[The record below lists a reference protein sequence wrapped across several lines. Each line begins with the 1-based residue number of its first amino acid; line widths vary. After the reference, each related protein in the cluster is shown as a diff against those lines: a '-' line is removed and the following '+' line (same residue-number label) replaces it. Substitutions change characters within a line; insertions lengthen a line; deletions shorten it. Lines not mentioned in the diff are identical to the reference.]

1 MYALALAV
9 APLALSPVQD
19 DLAAAFELPEGLQV
33 TRWAESP
40 QLYNPTAMDVDARG
54 RVWVTEAV
62 NYRKW
67 GGRNPGLAH
76 PAGDRVVILEDTD
89 GDGVCDSSKVFVQD
103 AELVAPLGIALVGNM
118 VYVSCSPNLFV
129 YIDDDYDDVPDRRK
143 TVLTGFGGFDHDHGL
158 HSVVPHTDGKLY
170 VAIGNAG
177 PHLVTGRDGFELRS
191 GSIYDG
197 GGPATADNKP
207 GLVSTD
213 GKVWTGGLVLR
224 FDHDGSNIEV
234 LAHNFRNPYEVA
246 LDRNGELFTA
256 DNDDDG
262 NQACRTTWVMP
273 GGNYG
278 FFSADGTRTWQGDRR
293 PGQGT
298 QAAHWHQD
306 DPGVA
311 PVGTI
316 NGAGG
321 PTGVA
326 VYEGELLARWIG
338 GRVLNCDAGARVVY
352 AHEPVL
358 RGAGY
363 ELLPGF
369 LIRTRP
375 DARGESGEWF
385 RPSDVCV
392 GPGGDVYVCDWYDPG
407 VGGHAAGDR
416 KAYGRILCIRPA
428 GTPVVRPPAL
438 DLMTPEGLSDARK
451 SPAVAVRWLGV
462 QAVGGFSR
470 ARTGVGYEAPNRRAE
485 AYGLRHAAFESDS
498 QERMLELAAA
508 FDGHDRWMLETLGLM
523 FDGREEEAFAELSA
537 DLADTPLNWDARFEA
552 LAWRLHPVA
561 AVPGF
566 LARAL
571 SPTLTEDQ
579 RRRALDALAFT
590 PVGPTSRAA
599 ADAVVTI
606 ATAGPEDLRGYAMW
620 WLQHRD
626 SNDWR
631 GYGLLSG
638 LTSGDLRAATR
649 VYTSGVLRKGLVE
662 IDVDVTA
669 AEKLWLVAADGGDG
683 NSYDWAAWGAP
694 RFVLADGSEAPL
706 RGGWLSATAE
716 WGSVSVDRDPAG
728 GTLEVGDKQFAQ
740 GIGAHARSEIE
751 FAVPGDAVRF
761 LAEAGPEKG
770 GTDQAGG
777 RGTSLEFQVW
787 LQRAAAP
794 KPLLV
799 WRAAMLDEAASPESR
814 LEAALALA
822 NDPEGALH
830 VIDARAAGRLAEALV
845 APVAAALFK
854 HPDLAVRALASA
866 QFPRPGGG
874 ALPSIAELMALR
886 GDVRRGRELYQGLGE
901 HAGRAQCAT
910 CHAFQLGDTRLGVDL
925 GPELTQIQRK
935 LAPDALFDAILNPS
949 AGIAFGYDTY
959 IVRTTD
965 GLLYSGFLLA
975 DGPTLAL
982 LTTNGERVALAAEEV
997 AEKRKQTTSLMPEG
1011 VALGLSAQDLADLVA
1026 FLSFDTAA
1034 APTSGDEVVLFDGT
1048 DTDAW
1053 TFHLSDPSKRFEDVW
1068 SVRDGVLCC
1077 EGNPAGYVRTR
1088 DEFTNFALSLEWRF
1102 DPARGAGNSGVLL
1115 RRIGEDKVWPR
1126 SIEAQLQSGNAGDF
1140 WNIDEFP
1147 MRAEPRRTNGR
1158 HTQRAA
1164 PSSERPLGEWNRYD
1178 ILVDGPRVELRVNG
1192 VLQNTADWC
1201 AEVGGHICLQSEGA
1215 FIEFRDVRLRPIVR
1229 RGGNGR

>member
-1 MYALALAV
+1 MFTLALAV
-9 APLALSPVQD
+9 APLLLPPLQD
-19 DLAAAFELPEGLQV
+19 DLAAAFELPDGLQV

-40 QLYNPTAMDVDARG
+40 QLFNPTAMDVDARG

-67 GGRNPGLAH
+67 GGRNPGLVH

-103 AELVAPLGIALVGNM
+103 PDLVAPLGIALVGNK
-118 VYVSCSPNLFV
+118 VYVSCSPHLFAYV
-129 YIDDDYDDVPDRRK
+129 DDDGDDVPDRRE

-158 HSVVPHTDGKLY
+158 HSVVPHLDGKLY

-177 PHLVTGRDGFELRS
+177 PHLVTGPDGFELRS

-197 GGPATADNKP
+197 GGPAMADNKP
-207 GLVSTD
+207 GLVSSD
-213 GKVWTGGLVLR
+213 GKAWTGGLILR

-246 LDRNGELFTA
+246 LNSLGDMFTA

-298 QAAHWHQD
+298 QVAHWHQD

-311 PVGTI
+311 PMGTI

-326 VYEGELLARWIG
+326 VYEGALMAKWIG

-352 AHEPVL
+352 AHQPVQ
-358 RGAGY
+358 RGAGF
-363 ELLPGF
+363 ELSPGF
-369 LIRTRP
+369 LIRART
-375 DARGESGEWF
+375 DAQGESGEWF

-392 GPGGDVYVCDWYDPG
+392 GPAGEVYVCDWYDPG

-416 KAYGRILCIRPA
+416 KAYGRILC
-428 GTPVVRPPAL
+428 VRPVDTPIVRPSAL
-438 DLMTPEGLSDARK
+438 DLTTREGQVAAHF
-451 SPAVAVRWLGV
+451 SPAVAVRELGR
-462 QAVGGFSR
+462 QALSFGR
-470 ARTGVGYEAPNRRAE
+470 ARIGPGYEAFDRRVT
-485 AYGLRHAAFESDS
+485 AYGLRHAAFEGEG
-498 QERMLELAAA
+498 QQRMLELAAN
-508 FDGHDRWMLETLGLM
+508 FDGEDRWMLETLGLM
-523 FDGREEEAFAELSA
+523 FEGREEAAFAELAA
-537 DLADTPLNWDARFEA
+537 DLADTPLSWDTRFEA

-561 AVPGF
+561 AVPAF
-566 LARAL
+566 LARAM
-571 SPTLTEDQ
+571 SPTLTVEQ
-579 RRRALDALAFT
+579 RRRAIDALAFT

-599 ADAVVTI
+599 ADAVVTV
-606 ATAGPEDLRGYAMW
+606 ATAGPEDLRGHATW

-631 GYGLLSG
+631 GYGLLAG
-638 LTSGDLRAATR
+638 LTSGDLRDATQ

-662 IDVDVTA
+662 IDVDVTG
-669 AEKLWLVAADGGDG
+669 AEKLWLVVADGGDG

-694 RFVLADGSEAPL
+694 RFVLADGSETPV

-716 WGSVSVDRDPAG
+716 WGSVNLDRDPSG
-728 GTLEVGDKQFAQ
+728 GALEVGDTHFAQ
-740 GIGAHARSEIE
+740 GFGAHARSEIE
-751 FAVPGDAVRF
+751 LPVPGDAVRF
-761 LAEAGPEKG
+761 RAEAGPENG

-777 RGTSLEFQVW
+777 RGTSLELQVW

-794 KPLLV
+794 KPLLT
-799 WRAAMLDEAASPESR
+799 WRAAMLDEAAPLDRR

-822 NDPEGALH
+822 SDPEGALH
-830 VIDARAAGRLAEALV
+830 VIDERAAGRLAEALV
-845 APVAAALFK
+845 EPVAAALFH

-866 QFPRPGGG
+866 QFPRPGGA
-874 ALPSIAELMALR
+874 ALPSIAELMQLQ
-886 GDVRRGRELYQGLGE
+886 GDLRRGRELYQGLGE
-901 HAGRAQCAT
+901 RAGRAQCAT

-925 GPELTQIQRK
+925 GPELTQIRKK

-975 DGPTLAL
+975 DGATLAL
-982 LTTNGERVALAAEEV
+982 LTTSGERVALAAEDV
-997 AEKRKQTTSLMPEG
+997 AEKRKQSTSTMPEG

-1026 FLSFDTAA
+1026 FLSDDTAA
-1034 APTSGDEVVLFDGT
+1034 APTFGDEVVLFGGV
-1048 DTDAW
+1048 DTEAW
-1053 TFHLSDPSKRFEDVW
+1053 TFHLSDPAKRFEDVW
-1068 SVRDGVLCC
+1068 SVQGGVLRC
-1077 EGNPAGYVRTR
+1077 EGNPAGYIRTK

-1147 MRAEPRRTNGR
+1147 MQTEPRRTNGR

-1164 PSSERPLGEWNRYD
+1164 PSAEKPLGEWNRYD

-1192 VLQNTADWC
+1192 VLQNVADWC
-1201 AEVGGHICLQSEGA
+1201 AELPGHICLQSEGA
-1215 FIEFRDVRLRPIVR
+1215 HIEFRDVRLRPIVR
-1229 RGGNGR
+1229 RGKDER

>member
-1 MYALALAV
+1 MYALAFTA
-9 APLALSPVQD
+9 APLALCPVQE
-19 DLAAAFELPEGLQV
+19 DLAVAFELPEGLQV
-33 TRWAESP
+33 SLWAESP
-40 QLYNPTAMDVDARG
+40 RLYNPTAMDVDARG

-62 NYRKW
+62 NYRRW
-67 GGRNPGLAH
+67 GGRNPGLLH
-76 PAGDRVVILEDTD
+76 RAGDRVVILEDTD
-89 GDGVCDSSKVFVQD
+89 ADGVCDTSKVFVQD
-103 AELVAPLGIALVGNM
+103 SDLVAPLGIALVGNK
-118 VYVSCSPNLFV
+118 VYVSCSPNLYV
-129 YIDDDYDDVPDRRK
+129 YTDEDGDDVADLRE

-158 HSVVPHTDGKLY
+158 HSVVPHIDGKLY
-170 VAIGNAG
+170 VAVGNAG
-177 PHLVTGRDGFELRS
+177 PHLVTGPDGFELRS

-207 GLVSTD
+207 GLVSGD
-213 GKVWTGGLVLR
+213 GRVWTGGLILR

-246 LDRNGELFTA
+246 VDKFGELYTA

-298 QAAHWHQD
+298 RAAHWHQD

-311 PVGTI
+311 PMGTV

-352 AHEPVL
+352 AHTPVL

-369 LIRTRP
+369 LIRTRA
-375 DARGESGEWF
+375 DTKGESGEWF

-416 KAYGRILCIRPA
+416 KAYGRVLCIRPA
-428 GTPVVRPPAL
+428 GTPVVRAPAL
-438 DLMTPEGLSDARK
+438 DLSTVKGRFAALE
-451 SPAVAVRWLGV
+451 SPAVAVRELGR
-462 QAVGGFSR
+462 QAASGGGR
-470 ARTGVGYEAPNRRAE
+470 GRGGPGYEGADRRGE
-485 AYGLRHAAFESDS
+485 AYALRHAPFDGDTRR
-498 QERMLELAAA
+498 RMLELAAA
-508 FDGHDRWMLETLGLM
+508 FDGQDRWMLETLGIM
-523 FDGREEEAFAELSA
+523 FAGREEAAFAELA
-537 DLADTPLNWDARFEA
+537 AELADTPLSWDARFEA
-552 LAWRLHPVA
+552 LAWRLHPIA

-566 LARAL
+566 LARAM
-571 SPTLTEDQ
+571 SPTLTVDQ
-579 RRRALDALAFT
+579 RRRAVDALAFT

-599 ADAVVTI
+599 ADAVLTI

-631 GYGLLSG
+631 GHGLLTG
-638 LTSGDLRAATR
+638 LGSGDLRDATQ
-649 VYTSGVLRKGLVE
+649 VYTSGVLRKGLVDID
-662 IDVDVTA
+662 IDVTG
-669 AEKLWLVAADGGDG
+669 AEKLWLVVADGGDG

-706 RGGWLSATAE
+706 RSWLSASAE
-716 WGSVSVDRDPAG
+716 WGSVELDRDAGG
-728 GTLEVGDKQFAQ
+728 GTLEIGDRHLAT

-751 FAVPGDAVRF
+751 CSVPDDAVRF
-761 LAEAGPEKG
+761 RAEAGPEKG

-777 RGTSLEFQVW
+777 RGTSLELQVW
-787 LQRAAAP
+787 LQRAPTA
-794 KPLLV
+794 KPLLA
-799 WRAAMLDEAASPESR
+799 WRAMMLDEAAPLEAR

-822 NDPEGALH
+822 SDSEGALH
-830 VIDARAAGRLAEALV
+830 VIDARADGRLSEALV
-845 APVAAALFK
+845 EPVAAALFK
-854 HPDLAVRALASA
+854 NADLGVRALARA
-866 QFPRPGGG
+866 RFPRPGG
-874 ALPSIAELMALR
+874 ATLPPIAELVALK
-886 GDVRRGRELYQGLGE
+886 GDLRRGRELYQGLGE

-925 GPELTQIQRK
+925 GPELTQIRRK

-982 LTTNGERVALAAEEV
+982 LTTTGERIALAAEEV
-997 AEKRKQTTSLMPEG
+997 AEKRKQTTSTMPEG

-1026 FLSFDTAA
+1026 FLSDNTAA
-1034 APTSGDEVVLFDGT
+1034 EPQFGDEVVLFGGT

-1053 TFHLSDPSKRFEDVW
+1053 TFHLNDPAKRFEDVW
-1068 SVRDGVLCC
+1068 SVHDGVLRCT
-1077 EGNPAGYVRTR
+1077 GNPAGYLRTKE
-1088 DEFTNFALSLEWRF
+1088 EFTNYALSLEWRF

-1126 SIEAQLQSGNAGDF
+1126 SIEAQLQAGNAGDF

-1147 MRAEPRRTNGR
+1147 MRADPRRTNGR
-1158 HTQRAA
+1158 NTRRAA
-1164 PSSERPLGEWNRYD
+1164 PSSEKPLGEWNRYD

-1201 AEVGGHICLQSEGA
+1201 AELGGHICLQSEGA
-1215 FIEFRDVRLRPIVR
+1215 YIEFRDVRLRPIVG
-1229 RGGNGR
+1229 RGSDER